1 MCVPTI
7 GKHDCLLN
15 DWLLVSY
22 EEILPKV
29 VPLAEDIVSISRDD
43 SRTLEFGRRF
53 SNLFQT
59 GWSLDVDPWMWIL
72 ECGSLDVDSWTW
84 ILRCGS
90 LDVDSFWELFLFSK
104 LFFVILS
111 NCAPF
116 IMNDN
121 VCWEMNALLL
131 HWTISKTSLLSFYV
145 QLILSEGEWRWMCT
159 SRNFSLLSFLNSH
172 SLPVV
177 R

>member
-29 VPLAEDIVSISRDD
+29 VSLAEDIVSISRDD
-43 SRTLEFGRRF
+43 SRTLESGRRF

-59 GWSLDVDPWMWIL
+59 GWSLDVDSWTWIL
-72 ECGSLDVDSWTW
+72 GCGSLDVDA
-84 ILRCGS
+84 L
-90 LDVDSFWELFLFSK
+90 WELFLFSK
-104 LFFVILS
+104 LFVVILS
-111 NCAPF
+111 DCAPF

-121 VCWEMNALLL
+121 VCWELNALLFIITL
-131 HWTISKTSLLSFYV
+131 DNF
-145 QLILSEGEWRWMCT
+145 Q
-159 SRNFSLLSFLNSH
+159 NFSTFVQRSIDTEWGGMAVNVYL
-172 SLPVV
+172 
-177 R
+177 